1 MIFRSSSMRRT
12 AVPALVL
19 IAVAG
24 CGSPTAGGGTS
35 GAATTT
41 TTTTAASAASPG
53 TTTSAP
59 AAPVPDQLRF
69 NAKTVD
75 GAAFSGESLAGKP
88 AVLWFW
94 APWCPK
100 CQREAPGMA
109 AAAKDNTSVTFLGV
123 AALDKEPAMRD
134 FVQRFG
140 LGGFQHVA
148 DLDSAVWKR
157 FGVTA
162 QPAYAFIGRD
172 GKVEVET
179 SQLGEQQLRERVA
192 ALAGS

>member
-1 MIFRSSSMRRT
+1 M
-12 AVPALVL
+12 AA
-19 IAVAG
+19 
-24 CGSPTAGGGTS
+24 CGAPTAGGGAS
-35 GAATTT
+35 
-41 TTTTAASAASPG
+41 TTAASTTAASTTAAS

-59 AAPVPDQLRF
+59 AASTAAVTVAEQLRF
-69 NAKTVD
+69 SAKTVD
-75 GAAFSGESLAGKP
+75 GADFSGESLAGKP

-100 CQREAPGMA
+100 CQREAPGIA
-109 AAAKDNTSVTFLGV
+109 STAKSATSVTFLGV
-123 AALDKEPAMRD
+123 AALDKEPAMRE

-140 LGGFQHVA
+140 LGGFTHLA

-172 GKVEVET
+172 GEVEVET
-179 SQLGEQQLRERVA
+179 SQLSEQELKDRVA
-192 ALAGS
+192 ALAGA

>member
-1 MIFRSSSMRRT
+1 MISRSSSMRRT
-12 AVPALVL
+12 ALPALVL
-19 IAVAG
+19 LAVAG
-24 CGSPTAGGGTS
+24 CGSPSAGGGAST
-35 GAATTT
+35 AATTT
-41 TTTTAASAASPG
+41 ATTTQTSAASPG
-53 TTTSAP
+53 ATTSAP
-59 AAPVPDQLRF
+59 AATVPDQLRF

-109 AAAKDNTSVTFLGV
+109 SAAKDNGQVTFLGV

-140 LGGFQHVA
+140 LGGFQHLA

-162 QPAYAFIGRD
+162 QPAYAFISRD

-179 SQLGEQQLRERVA
+179 SQLSEQKLRERVA
-192 ALAGS
+192 ALAGA

>member
-1 MIFRSSSMRRT
+1 MISCSKRR
-12 AVPALVL
+12 VALSAFVL
-19 IAVAG
+19 LAVAG
-24 CGSPTAGGGTS
+24 CGSPT
-35 GAATTT
+35 
-41 TTTTAASAASPG
+41 TTTAASTTAAA
-53 TTTSAP
+53 TTTSTGSPASAAPTTP
-59 AAPVPDQLRF
+59 AATVPEQLRF
-69 NAKTVD
+69 TAKTVD
-75 GAAFSGESLAGKP
+75 GADFSGETLAGKP

-109 AAAKDNTSVTFLGV
+109 SAAKDNASVTFLGV

-134 FVQRFG
+134 FVKRFG
-140 LGGFQHVA
+140 LGGFTHLA

-172 GKVEVET
+172 GEVEVET
-179 SQLGEQQLRERVA
+179 GQLSEEKLRERVA
-192 ALAGS
+192 ALAGA